1 MNLDQFFAD
10 PHFQLGSLT
19 AAINEAQS
27 APTVLA
33 SLGLFQEEGITTTT
47 FQVEYDGEVLSLVD
61 SAERGQVVQDAKKAN
76 RKLATFSTVHLP
88 ATFSIKADEIT
99 NVRAFGTQS
108 ETQAIQ
114 QVVNQKLAHQRQRL
128 VATREL
134 MRAGAITGKV
144 MGANG
149 QILHNIYT
157 AFGIT
162 EPDAVVFDPAAK
174 KTKTMLSKAKS
185 DAKKKLG
192 QAMVQ
197 RWFLVCGANFF
208 DKYSEAA
215 DVVTYLQNRNG
226 NSNDNVADMTD
237 GLDFHNVLAFRY
249 DASVLNEAGAE
260 VKFIGDNEA
269 YLVPMVP
276 GLFIGRNAPADYT
289 DTVGTVGLPFYAYV
303 EPMAMKKGVSGE
315 AQSNPFYLCT
325 RPLAIQKFT
334 VTA

>member
-10 PHFQLGSLT
+10 PHFQLSSLT

-33 SLGLFQEEGITTTT
+33 SLGIFQEEGITTTT
-47 FQVEYDGEVLSLVD
+47 FQIEYDGEMLSLVD
-61 SAERGQVVQDAKKAN
+61 SAERGSVVQDAKKAN
-76 RKLATFSTVHLP
+76 RKLVTFSTVHLP

-108 ETQAIQ
+108 EVQSVQ

-149 QILHNIYT
+149 QVLHNIYT
-157 AFGIT
+157 AFGIS
-162 EPDAVVFDPAAK
+162 EPTAISFDPAAK
-174 KTKTMLSKAKS
+174 NTKELLSKAKS
-185 DAKKKLG
+185 DARKKLG
-192 QAMVQ
+192 QAMAQ
-197 RWFLVCGANFF
+197 RWFLVCGADFF
-208 DKYSEAA
+208 DAYSAA
-215 DVVTYLQNRNG
+215 EDVTAYLQNRNG

-249 DASVLNEAGAE
+249 DASVMNEKGVE
-260 VKFIGDNEA
+260 VKYIEDDKA

-289 DTVGTVGLPFYAYV
+289 DTVGTVGLPFYAHM
-303 EPMAMKKGVSGE
+303 EPMPMKKGVMGE

-325 RPLAIQKFT
+325 RPLAIKKFT
-334 VTA
+334 L